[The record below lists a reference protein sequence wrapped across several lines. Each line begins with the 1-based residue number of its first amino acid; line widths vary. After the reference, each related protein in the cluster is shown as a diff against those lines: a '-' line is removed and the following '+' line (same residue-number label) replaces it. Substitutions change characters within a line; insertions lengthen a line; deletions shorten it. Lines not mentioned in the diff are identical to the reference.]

1 MEATPKLV
9 FEAPQKDRDKR
20 KKDVK
25 DRKVVIIAAAAIE
38 AAIILEVEEEAALKV
53 EEELK
58 EIAEE
63 LDTTRLRTQTQAP
76 TSSY

>member
-38 AAIILEVEEEAALKV
+38 AAIILE
-53 EEELK
+53 
-58 EIAEE
+58 
-63 LDTTRLRTQTQAP
+63 
-76 TSSY
+76 